1 MVSYLW
7 AGLGSAIY
15 GFLHSAAIIILM
27 RKMAVKNRMDDPTK
41 IVSIILFHA
50 LAIYALAHLAQIQLS
65 GDVAIIVY
73 AFNLRNYGLH
83 NLFPRTASRISVI
96 TIYAKE
102 LAEQMAFVSMGMSV
116 TTYFWHTISYR
127 TWAITGC
134 LLLIWFLTTFA
145 IGFIQYYR
153 RKKYRLG
160 EEMFL
165 CSAKMIK
172 GDLSYVLFGMMMVQ
186 EWNPRLSVMVYSLIL
201 WTYVIWTPIHYFL
214 SVYVF

>member
-7 AGLGSAIY
+7 AGLDSAIY

-27 RKMAVKNRMDDPTK
+27 RKMAVKNKMDDPTK
-41 IVSIILFHA
+41 IVSVILFHA
-50 LAIYALAHLAQIQLS
+50 LTIYTLAHMPQIQLS

-73 AFNLRNYGLH
+73 TFNLRNYGLH
-83 NLFPRTASRISVI
+83 NLFPRTAFRISVI
-96 TIYAKE
+96 TIYCKE
-102 LAEQMAFVSMGMSV
+102 LAEQMAFLSMGMCV
-116 TTYFWHTISYR
+116 TTYFWQTVNYR
-127 TWAITGC
+127 TWAITCC
-134 LLLIWFLTTFA
+134 LMLIWALTTFA
-145 IGFIQYYR
+145 VGFIHNC
-153 RKKYRLG
+153 RKKRYRLG

-172 GDLSYVLFGMMMVQ
+172 GDLTYVLFGIMMVH
-186 EWNPRLSVMVYSLIL
+186 EWNPRLSVMVYSMIL

>member
-7 AGLGSAIY
+7 AGLDSAIY

-27 RKMAVKNRMDDPTK
+27 RKMAVKNKMDDPTK
-41 IVSIILFHA
+41 IVSVILFHA
-50 LAIYALAHLAQIQLS
+50 LTIYTLAHMPQIQLS

-73 AFNLRNYGLH
+73 TFNLRNYGLH
-83 NLFPRTASRISVI
+83 NLFPRTAFRISVI
-96 TIYAKE
+96 TIYCKE
-102 LAEQMAFVSMGMSV
+102 LAEQMAFLSMGMCV
-116 TTYFWHTISYR
+116 TTYFWQTVTYR
-127 TWAITGC
+127 TWAITCC
-134 LLLIWFLTTFA
+134 LMLIWSLTTFA
-145 IGFIQYYR
+145 VGFIHNC
-153 RKKYRLG
+153 RKKRYRLG

-172 GDLSYVLFGMMMVQ
+172 GDLTYVLFGIMMVH
-186 EWNPRLSVMVYSLIL
+186 EWNPRLSVMVYSMIL